1 MCNELMDET
10 LVLNSHERTKDVIAP
25 QKTGEYKKSV
35 KINEDDLK
43 SSMGSGQKLHF
54 LLRLIEKSNNQYI
67 FLDESENYSH
77 PSMLNITANLINKL
91 SETKNVYIATHSLE
105 LLNI

>member
-67 FLDESENYSH
+67 FLDESENHSH